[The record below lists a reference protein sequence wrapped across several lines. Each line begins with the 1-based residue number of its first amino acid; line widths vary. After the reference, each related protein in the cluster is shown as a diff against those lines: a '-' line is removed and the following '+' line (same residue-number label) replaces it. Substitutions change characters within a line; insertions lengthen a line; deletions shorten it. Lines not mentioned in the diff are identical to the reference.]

1 MKKFEKNIKDKLEKR
16 RIEPSD
22 RVWASIDKQLDRSKT
37 RRFKK
42 KYFMYGIAAGIL
54 IILGFLGLGLLKINS
69 DPKLDAPKQAAPSS
83 LDQPVDQTIREIQLS
98 VNELAKRKRTKH
110 FSFKIQ
116 YDQLEK
122 YKSFDEFDEFDHQPK
137 KELLMKMDSNQSSKG
152 EKLLAEVENELKND
166 HLNEETQKLLDFA
179 NDKLTGST
187 EQQITSIKAEDLLQE
202 VEFEIEN
209 ETLKQK
215 ILLALEKKIDQAKNA
230 LTKL

>member
-1 MKKFEKNIKDKLEKR
+1 MLYVIEEYSHESIAEELIISKGTSKSQLFKTKKMLRRLLAVENYNDEKIEKNIKDKLEKR
-16 RIEPSD
+16 RIEPSN

-54 IILGFLGLGLLKINS
+54 IILSFLGRGQLKINS

-116 YDQLEK
+116 YDQL
-122 YKSFDEFDEFDHQPK
+122 
-137 KELLMKMDSNQSSKG
+137 
-152 EKLLAEVENELKND
+152 
-166 HLNEETQKLLDFA
+166 
-179 NDKLTGST
+179 
-187 EQQITSIKAEDLLQE
+187 
-202 VEFEIEN
+202 
-209 ETLKQK
+209 
-215 ILLALEKKIDQAKNA
+215 KKIPIDR
-230 LTKL
+230 

>member
-1 MKKFEKNIKDKLEKR
+1 
-16 RIEPSD
+16 
-22 RVWASIDKQLDRSKT
+22 
-37 RRFKK
+37 
-42 KYFMYGIAAGIL
+42 MYGIAAGIL
-54 IILGFLGLGLLKINS
+54 IILGFLGIGLLKINS

-83 LDQPVDQTIREIQLS
+83 LDQPVDQTIREVQLS

-110 FSFKIQ
+110 FSFRIQ

-122 YKSFDEFDEFDHQPK
+122 YKSFDEFDDQPK